1 MYYYNNKVPVVGDIL
16 CAKIVSLDVLG
27 VKLKFIEYNDQEG
40 YILYNNLKK
49 RKKNDINQTYKPNR
63 EIYVEY
69 IGMFEEMM
77 SFTDKNQDLED
88 TQNFEKKFKLYTKI
102 VSLINSF
109 LIVNKEIDRDDF
121 FSKVLY
127 NPINDLVVEEDA
139 ENDDKKDP
147 FEIVKIYDR
156 IVKEDIIEF
165 KLEES
170 IKTKFYDYIKKHR
183 VDTKFKGS
191 LKYESISVNSSGLV
205 EIKSFY
211 SDIIRYAKENNIS
224 IEIKLDSSPNY
235 LLIFNEERYNH
246 VLEEKI
252 NSINLYI
259 KNKEIKFSNKL
270 ILTSVVEV

>member
-109 LIVNKEIDRDDF
+109 LIVNKEIERDDF

-156 IVKEDIIEF
+156 IVKEDIIDF

-191 LKYESISVNSSGLV
+191 LKY
-205 EIKSFY
+205 
-211 SDIIRYAKENNIS
+211 
-224 IEIKLDSSPNY
+224 
-235 LLIFNEERYNH
+235 
-246 VLEEKI
+246 
-252 NSINLYI
+252 
-259 KNKEIKFSNKL
+259 
-270 ILTSVVEV
+270 

>member
-1 MYYYNNKVPVVGDIL
+1 MYFYNNKVPVVGGIL
-16 CAKIVSLDVLG
+16 CAKIISLDVLG

-88 TQNFEKKFKLYTKI
+88 TQNFEKKFKLYNKI

-109 LIVNKEIDRDDF
+109 LIVNKEIEREDF
-121 FSKVLY
+121 IKKVLY
-127 NPINDLVVEEDA
+127 DPISDLIVEED
-139 ENDDKKDP
+139 EEDEKDH
-147 FEIVKIYDR
+147 FEIIKIFDR

-165 KLEES
+165 KLDES

-191 LKYESISVNSSGLV
+191 LKYESISVNSSGLL

-211 SDIIRYAKENNIS
+211 SDVIRFAKENNIS
-224 IEIKLDSSPNY
+224 IEIKLDSSQY
-235 LLIFNEERYNH
+235 
-246 VLEEKI
+246 
-252 NSINLYI
+252 
-259 KNKEIKFSNKL
+259 
-270 ILTSVVEV
+270 

>member
-1 MYYYNNKVPVVGDIL
+1 MYFYNNKVPVVGDIL

>member
-1 MYYYNNKVPVVGDIL
+1 MYFYNNKVPVVGDIL

-77 SFTDKNQDLED
+77 SFSDKNQDLDD
-88 TQNFEKKFKLYTKI
+88 TQKFEKKFKLYLKI
-102 VSLINSF
+102 ISLINSF
-109 LIVNKEIDRDDF
+109 LIVNKEIDREDF
-121 FSKVLY
+121 ITKVLY
-127 NPINDLVVEEDA
+127 DPIKDLVVEEDA
-139 ENDDKKDP
+139 ENDP
-147 FEIVKIYDR
+147 FDIVKIYDR

-183 VDTKFKGS
+183 IDTKFKGS

-211 SDIIRYAKENNIS
+211 SDILRFAKENNIS

>member
-1 MYYYNNKVPVVGDIL
+1 MYFYNNKVPVVGGIL

-88 TQNFEKKFKLYTKI
+88 TQNFEKKFKLYNKI

-109 LIVNKEIDRDDF
+109 LIVNKEIEREDF
-121 FSKVLY
+121 IKKVLY
-127 NPINDLVVEEDA
+127 DPISDLIVEED
-139 ENDDKKDP
+139 EEDEKDH
-147 FEIVKIYDR
+147 FEIIKIFDR

-165 KLEES
+165 KLDES

-191 LKYESISVNSSGLV
+191 LKYESISVNSSGLL

-211 SDIIRYAKENNIS
+211 SDVIRFAKENNIS

-252 NSINLYI
+252 KSINLYI
-259 KNKEIKFSNKL
+259 KSKEIKFSNKL

>member
-1 MYYYNNKVPVVGDIL
+1 
-16 CAKIVSLDVLG
+16 
-27 VKLKFIEYNDQEG
+27 
-40 YILYNNLKK
+40 
-49 RKKNDINQTYKPNR
+49 
-63 EIYVEY
+63 
-69 IGMFEEMM
+69 
-77 SFTDKNQDLED
+77 
-88 TQNFEKKFKLYTKI
+88 
-102 VSLINSF
+102 LINSF
-109 LIVNKEIDRDDF
+109 LIVNKEIERDDF

-156 IVKEDIIEF
+156 IVKEDIIDF